1 VQQAEIHLLSNAK
14 ICGEVI
20 LKESPMKIV
29 VRTAWD
35 DDAMVWVAV
44 ADGNIGLATEA
55 DTLEAMSKKLPI
67 LAVDLLEDEISEEPE
82 IKLIKLDSIELLFE

>member
-1 VQQAEIHLLSNAK
+1 
-14 ICGEVI
+14 
-20 LKESPMKIV
+20 MKIV

-55 DTLEAMSKKLPI
+55 DSVEALAKKLPRMA
-67 LAVDLLEDEISEEPE
+67 LDLLEDEISEEPE
-82 IKLIKLDSIELLFE
+82 IVLIKLDEVDQLFD